1 MMKSQIIKEKKRKNR
16 KQFIINIF
24 ISWTENNFPLLVANI
39 LFYVKNTKY
48 IFTNS
53 FFFTL

>member
-1 MMKSQIIKEKKRKNR
+1 MKSQIIKEKKRKNR